1 MGSLFSSSDTP
12 FTTSIANVTLRFR
25 DNDVVGVKIDVEGV
39 VGVAIDDD
47 GVAVDDES
55 VTDVAINGVETFF
68 SGRDLAGFSVAG
80 D

>member
-1 MGSLFSSSDTP
+1 
-12 FTTSIANVTLRFR
+12 
-25 DNDVVGVKIDVEGV
+25 VGVKIDVEGV